1 MTHQTIKILLVED
14 NPGDVLLLQETL
26 SEISLVTFALVN
38 VERLSE
44 ALKQLQTEV
53 FDVILLD
60 LALPDSQGLE
70 SFAKIY
76 QQVPLTPIVVLTG
89 ISDET
94 TAIKAMQAGAQ
105 DYLVK
110 GRVSGG
116 DLLLRSIRYA
126 IERKRAEAILQ
137 KRERE
142 LRTLTEHA
150 PDIISRFDQ
159 DLKYLFINAAVE
171 AATGINAAAF
181 LGKTARELDLPIT
194 AVAQWETTLNQVFA
208 TGEATSIEC
217 EVSTPQGM
225 RHYQSRCVPEFA
237 LDGSVES
244 VLVISRDTTE
254 QKQLEAQLFRAQ
266 RMESLGTLAS
276 GIAHDM
282 NNILT
287 PILVVSQLLPL
298 KIPNLDQQNQHLLKM
313 LEDSAKRGSNLVKQI
328 LTFSRGVEGERS
340 PVQIEVLLAEIEQ
353 ILKSTFSKSIRLIFD
368 RSAGQNATDGLRPTG
383 GHQPQTPHLWPVLAD
398 ATQLHQVLM
407 NLCVNA
413 RDAIPN
419 QGSLSI
425 SAENRILT
433 EADAR
438 INIEAKPGAYV
449 VVTIADTGIGIA
461 PEYLDRIFEPFFTTK
476 EVGKGTGL
484 GLATAIGIIKSHRG
498 FVTVSSEVGNG
509 TKFQVFLPAI
519 IKPAATPEPD
529 QQYPT
534 GNGELLLV
542 VDDEARIREALKIT
556 LELYNYRVIAAEDG
570 IEAIKIYTTQ
580 QQEISAILID
590 MIMPL
595 MDGDQTIRALYEINP
610 NNKVIVFSGTA
621 TKGSLPPLSNV
632 KGFLSKPYTTQ
643 DLLTIVHNVVSQA

>member
-1 MTHQTIKILLVED
+1 MSNQTIKILLVED

-26 SEISLVTFALVN
+26 SEISLVTFVVVN

-53 FDVILLD
+53 FDIILLD

-89 ISDET
+89 LSDET

-150 PDIISRFDQ
+150 PDIISRFDR
-159 DLKYLFINAAVE
+159 DLKYRFINAAVE
-171 AATGINAAAF
+171 APSGLSVADF
-181 LGKTARELDLPIT
+181 LGKTIRDLGVPP
-194 AVAQWETTLNQVFA
+194 AQAEQWETALNTVFT
-208 TGEATSIEC
+208 TGEPRSIEGSA
-217 EVSTPQGM
+217 STQQGT
-225 RHYQSRCVPEFA
+225 RHYQSRCVPEFS

-244 VLVISRDTTE
+244 VLVMTRDTTE

-313 LEDSAKRGSNLVKQI
+313 LEDSAKRGGNLVKQI
-328 LTFSRGVEGERS
+328 LTFSRGLEGERS
-340 PVQIEVLLAEIEQ
+340 PVQIEVILAEIEQ
-353 ILKSTFSKSIRLIFD
+353 ILKSTFPKSIRLIFD
-368 RSAGQNATDGLRPTG
+368 RPASQSSTD
-383 GHQPQTPHLWPVLAD
+383 QAQTPHLWQVVAD

-419 QGSLSI
+419 QGSLRI
-425 SAENRILT
+425 AAENRTLS

-449 VVTIADTGIGIA
+449 VVTIADTGSGIA

-484 GLATAIGIIKSHRG
+484 GLATAIGIIKNHRG
-498 FVTVSSEVGNG
+498 FVTVSSEVGKG
-509 TKFQVFLPAI
+509 TQFQIFLPAFVE
-519 IKPAATPEPD
+519 PSATTEPD
-529 QQYPT
+529 QKYLT
-534 GNGELLLV
+534 GQGQLILV
-542 VDDEARIREALKIT
+542 VDDEAQIREALRIT
-556 LELYNYRVIAAEDG
+556 LELYNYRVISAENG
-570 IEAIKIYTTQ
+570 IEAIKIYTSHQ
-580 QQEISAILID
+580 HEISAILID
-590 MIMPL
+590 MIMPM
-595 MDGDQTIRALYEINP
+595 MDGDQTIRELYQLNP

-621 TKGSLPPLSNV
+621 TKGSLPPLNNV
-632 KGFLSKPYTTQ
+632 KGFLSKPYSTQ
-643 DLLTIVHNVVSQA
+643 DLLTIVHSVLSQV

>member
-1 MTHQTIKILLVED
+1 MTNQTIKILLVED

-26 SEISLVTFALVN
+26 SEISLITFVVVN
-38 VERLSE
+38 VERLSS
-44 ALKQLQTEV
+44 ALKQLQTDV

-60 LALPDSQGLE
+60 LVLPDSQGLE

-89 ISDET
+89 MSDES
-94 TAIKAMQAGAQ
+94 TALKAMQAGAQ

-110 GRVSGG
+110 GRVSGS
-116 DLLLRSIRYA
+116 DLLMRSIRYA

-150 PDIISRFDQ
+150 PDIISRFDR
-159 DLKYLFINAAVE
+159 DRRYLFINAAVE
-171 AATGINAAAF
+171 AATGIAAAAF
-181 LGKTARELDLPIT
+181 LGKTARELGLPIT
-194 AVAQWETTLNQVFA
+194 TVEQWETTLNQVFA
-208 TGEATSIEC
+208 TGEATSIES
-217 EVSTPQGM
+217 EAEMPQGM

-244 VLVISRDTTE
+244 VLVMSRDTTE

-287 PILVVSQLLPL
+287 PILVVSQLLPI
-298 KIPNLDQQNQHLLKM
+298 KIPNLDEQNQHLLKM

-328 LTFSRGVEGERS
+328 LTFSRGLEGERS
-340 PVQIEVLLAEIEQ
+340 PVTIEVLLAEIEQ
-353 ILKSTFSKSIRLIFD
+353 ILKSTFPKSIRLMFD
-368 RSAGQNATDGLRPTG
+368 RPAT
-383 GHQPQTPHLWPVLAD
+383 HLWPVVAD

-419 QGSLSI
+419 QGSLTI
-425 SAENRILT
+425 SAENRTISA
-433 EADAR
+433 ADAR

-449 VVTIADTGIGIA
+449 VVTIADTGSGIA
-461 PEYLDRIFEPFFTTK
+461 PEVLDRIFEPFFTTK
-476 EVGKGTGL
+476 AVGKGTGL
-484 GLATAIGIIKSHRG
+484 GLATAIGIIKNHRG
-498 FVTVSSEVGNG
+498 FVTVSSEVGKG
-509 TKFQVFLPAI
+509 TQFQIFLPAAVE
-519 IKPAATPEPD
+519 PSATTEPD
-529 QQYPT
+529 QKYLT
-534 GNGELLLV
+534 GQGQLILI
-542 VDDEARIREALKIT
+542 VDDEAPIREALRIT
-556 LELYNYRVIAAEDG
+556 LELYNYRVMSAENG
-570 IEAIKIYTTQ
+570 IEAIKIYTAHQ
-580 QQEISAILID
+580 AEISAILID
-590 MIMPL
+590 MVMPI
-595 MDGDQTIRALYEINP
+595 MDGDQTIRELYKLNP

-621 TKGSLPPLSNV
+621 TKGSLPPLSSV
-632 KGFLSKPYTTQ
+632 KGFLSKPYSTK
-643 DLLTIVHNVVSQA
+643 DLLAIVHSVVSQA

>member
-1 MTHQTIKILLVED
+1 MTNQTIKLLLVED

-38 VERLSE
+38 VARLSE

-60 LALPDSQGLE
+60 LVLPDSQGLE

-89 ISDET
+89 MSDET
-94 TAIKAMQAGAQ
+94 LAIKAMQAGAQ
-105 DYLVK
+105 DYLIK
-110 GRVSGG
+110 GRVNGS
-116 DLLLRSIRYA
+116 DLLMRSIRYA
-126 IERKRAEAILQ
+126 IERKRAAAILQ

-159 DLKYLFINAAVE
+159 NLKCQFINTAIE
-171 AATGINAAAF
+171 AATGIEAAAF
-181 LGKTARELDLPIT
+181 LGKTAHELDLPI
-194 AVAQWETTLNQVFA
+194 AFVEQWEMDLNQVFA
-208 TGEATSIEC
+208 TGEATAIES
-217 EVSTPQGM
+217 ELLTASGV
-225 RHYQSRCVPEFA
+225 RYFQSRCVPEFA
-237 LDGSVES
+237 IDGTVES
-244 VLVISRDTTE
+244 VLVMTRDVTE
-254 QKQLEAQLFRAQ
+254 QKQLESQLFRAQ

-328 LTFSRGVEGERS
+328 LTFSRGLEGERS
-340 PVQIEVLLAEIEQ
+340 LVQIEVLLAEIEQ
-353 ILKSTFSKSIRLIFD
+353 ILKSTFPKSIRLIFD
-368 RSAGQNATDGLRPTG
+368 RPASRSSTD
-383 GHQPQTPHLWPVLAD
+383 QPQARHLWQVVAD
-398 ATQLHQVLM
+398 STQLHQVLM

-419 QGSLSI
+419 HGSLSI
-425 SAENRILT
+425 SAENRLIN

-449 VVTIADTGIGIA
+449 VITIADTGIGIA
-461 PEYLDRIFEPFFTTK
+461 PAYLDRIFEPFFTTK

-484 GLATAIGIIKSHRG
+484 GLATAIGIIKNHRG
-498 FVTVSSEVGNG
+498 FVTVSSVVGQG
-509 TKFQVFLPAI
+509 TQFQIFLPAVV
-519 IKPAATPEPD
+519 EPSALPKLE
-529 QQYPT
+529 QRYRT
-534 GNGELLLV
+534 GQGELILV

-556 LELYNYRVIAAEDG
+556 LELHNYRVISAENG
-570 IEAIKIYTTQ
+570 IEAIKQYQ
-580 QQEISAILID
+580 HHKHEISAILID

-595 MDGDQTIRALYEINP
+595 MDGDQTIRALYEIDP
-610 NNKVIVFSGTA
+610 NNRVIVFSGTA
-621 TKGSLPPLSNV
+621 TKASLPPLGNV
-632 KGFLSKPYTTQ
+632 KGFLSKPYSTQ
-643 DLLTIVHNVVSQA
+643 DLLAILHNVVNQA

>member
-1 MTHQTIKILLVED
+1 MTNQTIKILLVED

-26 SEISLVTFALVN
+26 SEINLVTFVLIN

-70 SFAKIY
+70 SFTKIY

-89 ISDET
+89 LSDET
-94 TAIKAMQAGAQ
+94 TAMKAMQAGAQ

-110 GRVSGG
+110 GRVSGS
-116 DLLLRSIRYA
+116 DLLMRSIRYA

-159 DLKYLFINAAVE
+159 DFKYRFINAAVE
-171 AATGINAAAF
+171 AATGMRPEAF
-181 LGKTARELDLPIT
+181 IGKTARDLNLPI
-194 AVAQWETTLNQVFA
+194 AEVEQWETVLSAVFV
-208 TGEATSIEC
+208 TGEPHSIES
-217 EVSTPQGM
+217 EYATPKGI

-244 VLVISRDTTE
+244 VLVMTRDTTE

-298 KIPNLDQQNQHLLKM
+298 KIPNLNEQNQHLLKM

-328 LTFSRGVEGERS
+328 LTFSRGLEGARS

-353 ILKSTFSKSIRLIFD
+353 ILKSTFPKSIRLIFD
-368 RSAGQNATDGLRPTG
+368 RPASQGSIDQ
-383 GHQPQTPHLWPVLAD
+383 HQAPQLWQVVAD
-398 ATQLHQVLM
+398 PTQLHQVFM

-413 RDAIPN
+413 RDAIAN
-419 QGSLSI
+419 HGSLSI
-425 SAENRILT
+425 SAENRTIS

-438 INIEAKPGAYV
+438 INIEAKPGDYV
-449 VVTIADTGIGIA
+449 VVTIADTGSGIA
-461 PEYLDRIFEPFFTTK
+461 PEVLDRIFEPFFTTK

-484 GLATAIGIIKSHRG
+484 GLATAIGIIKNHRG
-498 FVTVSSEVGNG
+498 FVTVSSEVGQG
-509 TKFQVFLPAI
+509 TEFQIFLPAI
-519 IKPAATPEPD
+519 IEPASIAELD
-529 QQYPT
+529 QACPT
-534 GNGELLLV
+534 GQGELLLV
-542 VDDEARIREALKIT
+542 VDDEAQIREALKIT
-556 LELYNYRVIAAEDG
+556 LELYNYRVISAENG
-570 IEAIKIYTTQ
+570 IEAIKIYTTHQ
-580 QQEISAILID
+580 HEISAILID

-595 MDGDQTIRALYEINP
+595 MDGEQTIHALYEINP

-632 KGFLSKPYTTQ
+632 KGFLSKPYTTE
-643 DLLTIVHNVVSQA
+643 DLLVLLRNVVTQA

>member
-1 MTHQTIKILLVED
+1 MTNQTIKLLLVED

-171 AATGINAAAF
+171 AATGIDAAAF

-194 AVAQWETTLNQVFA
+194 VVEQWETTLNQVFA
-208 TGEATSIEC
+208 TGEATAIEC
-217 EVSTPQGM
+217 EAATPQGI

-244 VLVISRDTTE
+244 VLVMSRDVTE
-254 QKQLEAQLFRAQ
+254 QKQLETQLFRAQ

-298 KIPNLDQQNQHLLKM
+298 KIPDLNEQNQHLLKM

-328 LTFSRGVEGERS
+328 LTFSRGLEGERS
-340 PVQIEVLLAEIEQ
+340 SVQIEVLLAEIGQ
-353 ILKSTFSKSIRLIFD
+353 ILKSTFPKSIHLIFD
-368 RSAGQNATDGLRPTG
+368 RPAGQNSAG
-383 GHQPQTPHLWPVLAD
+383 QPQTPHLWPVVAD

-413 RDAIPN
+413 RDAIAHH
-419 QGSLSI
+419 GSLSI
-425 SAENRILT
+425 SAENRMIS

-449 VVTIADTGIGIA
+449 VITIADTGSGIA

-498 FVTVSSEVGNG
+498 FVTVSSAVGKG

-534 GNGELLLV
+534 GQGELLLV

-556 LELYNYRVIAAEDG
+556 LEAYNYRVIAAENG
-570 IEAIKIYTTQ
+570 IEAIKIYTTH

-610 NNKVIVFSGTA
+610 NNTVIVFSGTA

-643 DLLTIVHNVVSQA
+643 DLLTIVHSVVRSV

>member
-1 MTHQTIKILLVED
+1 MTNQTIKILLVED

-26 SEISLVTFALVN
+26 SEISLITFVVVN
-38 VERLSE
+38 VERLSA
-44 ALKQLQTEV
+44 ALKQLQTDV

-70 SFAKIY
+70 SFTKIY

-89 ISDET
+89 MSDET
-94 TAIKAMQAGAQ
+94 TALKAMQAGAQ

-116 DLLLRSIRYA
+116 DLLMRSIRYA
-126 IERKRAEAILQ
+126 IERKRAEAVLQ

-171 AATGINAAAF
+171 APSGLTVEDF
-181 LGKTARELDLPIT
+181 LGKTIRDLGVSPTQVDEWETSLKTVFTSGKPIT
-194 AVAQWETTLNQVFA
+194 I
-208 TGEATSIEC
+208 EAESPTQ
-217 EVSTPQGM
+217 QGM

-244 VLVISRDTTE
+244 VLVMTRDTTE
-254 QKQLEAQLFRAQ
+254 QKHLEAQLFRAQ

-313 LEDSAKRGSNLVKQI
+313 LADSARRGGNLVKQI
-328 LTFSRGVEGERS
+328 LTFSRGLEGERS
-340 PVQIEVLLAEIEQ
+340 LVSIEPLLLEIEQ
-353 ILKSTFSKSIRLIFD
+353 ILKSTFPKSISLIFD
-368 RSAGQNATDGLRPTG
+368 PSIRPIR
-383 GHQPQTPHLWPVLAD
+383 PNPPELPHRWQVMAD

-413 RDAIPN
+413 RDAILDR
-419 QGSLSI
+419 GSVSI
-425 SAENRILT
+425 SAENRLLDT
-433 EADAR
+433 TDERENLD
-438 INIEAKPGAYV
+438 AKPGAYV
-449 VVTIADTGIGIA
+449 VVTIADTGIGIG
-461 PEYLDRIFEPFFTTK
+461 PEDLDRIFEPFFTTK

-484 GLATAIGIIKSHRG
+484 GLAIAIGIIKSHGG
-498 FVTVSSEVGNG
+498 FVTVSSELGKG
-509 TKFQVFLPAI
+509 TCFEIFLPA
-519 IKPAATPEPD
+519 ATEAVATTLLSSE
-529 QQYPT
+529 YPR
-534 GNGELLLV
+534 GDGELILV
-542 VDDEARIREALKIT
+542 VDDELPIRAALRIT
-556 LELYNYRVIAAEDG
+556 LESYNYRVITAVDG
-570 IEAIKIYTTQ
+570 LEALSTYTTHKH
-580 QQEISAILID
+580 EISVILID
-590 MIMPL
+590 VMMPS
-595 MDGDQTIRALYEINP
+595 MDGHTAIAELYKLNP
-610 NNKVIVFSGTA
+610 ESKIIVFSGTA
-621 TKGSLPPLSNV
+621 TKANLPPLSNV
-632 KGFLSKPYTTQ
+632 KAFLSKPYTTQ
-643 DLLTIVHNVVSQA
+643 DLLVILHDVVTHK

>member
-1 MTHQTIKILLVED
+1 MTNQTIKILLVED
-14 NPGDVLLLQETL
+14 NPGDVLLLHETL

-38 VERLSE
+38 VERLSD
-44 ALKQLQTEV
+44 ALKQLQTKV

-70 SFAKIY
+70 SFSKIY
-76 QQVPLTPIVVLTG
+76 QRVPLTPIVVLTG
-89 ISDET
+89 MSDET
-94 TAIKAMQAGAQ
+94 LAIKAMQAGAQ

-110 GRVSGG
+110 GRVRGG
-116 DLLLRSIRYA
+116 DLLMRSIRYA

-150 PDIISRFDQ
+150 PDIISRFDP

-171 AATGINAAAF
+171 APSGLSAADF

-194 AVAQWETTLNQVFA
+194 ILDRWETTLNQVFV
-208 TGEATSIEC
+208 TGEATAIEC
-217 EVSTPQGM
+217 EASTAQGL

-244 VLVISRDTTE
+244 VLVISRDVTE
-254 QKQLEAQLFRAQ
+254 QKQLESQLFRAQ

-298 KIPNLDQQNQHLLKM
+298 KIPNLNEQNQHLLKM
-313 LEDSAKRGSNLVKQI
+313 LEDSAKRGGNLVKQI
-328 LTFSRGVEGERS
+328 LTFSRGLEGERS
-340 PVQIEVLLAEIEQ
+340 PVKIEVLLAEIEQ
-353 ILKSTFSKSIRLIFD
+353 ILKSTFPKSIRLIFD
-368 RSAGQNATDGLRPTG
+368 RLADQSSTDRP
-383 GHQPQTPHLWPVLAD
+383 QILPLWQVVAD

-413 RDAIPN
+413 RDAIGH
-419 QGSLSI
+419 QGYLSI
-425 SAENRILT
+425 SAENRLLNQ
-433 EADAR
+433 ADAR

-449 VVTIADTGIGIA
+449 VLTIADTGSGIA

-484 GLATAIGIIKSHRG
+484 GLATAIGIIKNHRG
-498 FVTVSSEVGNG
+498 FVTVSSEVGKG
-509 TKFQVFLPAI
+509 TQFQIFLPAI
-519 IKPAATPEPD
+519 VEPSAMNEPD
-529 QQYPT
+529 QQYPA
-534 GNGELLLV
+534 GQDELILV
-542 VDDEARIREALKIT
+542 IDDEAQIREALKIT
-556 LELYNYRVIAAEDG
+556 LELYNYRVISAENG
-570 IEAIKIYTTQ
+570 IEAIKLYRIHKH
-580 QQEISAILID
+580 EISAILID
-590 MIMPL
+590 MIMPV
-595 MDGDQTIRALYEINP
+595 MDGDQTIRALYKINP
-610 NNKVIVFSGTA
+610 DNRVIAFSGTA

-632 KGFLSKPYTTQ
+632 KGFLSKPYSTE
-643 DLLTIVHNVVSQA
+643 DLLAVLHNVVNLA

>member
-1 MTHQTIKILLVED
+1 MNNQTIKILLVED

-26 SEISLVTFALVN
+26 SEISLVTFVLVN

-60 LALPDSQGLE
+60 LVLPDSQGLD

-89 ISDET
+89 LSDET
-94 TAIKAMQAGAQ
+94 TAMKAMQAGAQ

-110 GRVSGG
+110 GRVSGS
-116 DLLLRSIRYA
+116 DLLMRSIRYA

-150 PDIISRFDQ
+150 PDIISRFDK
-159 DLKYLFINAAVE
+159 DLKFLFINVAVE
-171 AATGINAAAF
+171 AATGIEAAAF
-181 LGKTARELDLPIT
+181 LGKTGRELNLPI
-194 AVAQWETTLNQVFA
+194 AIVEQWETTLNQVFA
-208 TGEATSIEC
+208 TGEATSIESELLISS
-217 EVSTPQGM
+217 EV
-225 RHYQSRCVPEFA
+225 HYFQSRCVPEFT
-237 LDGSVES
+237 DDRVVES
-244 VLVISRDTTE
+244 VLVISRDVTE
-254 QKQLEAQLFRAQ
+254 QKQLESQLFRAQ

-328 LTFSRGVEGERS
+328 LTFSRGLEGARS

-353 ILKSTFSKSIRLIFD
+353 ILKSTFPKSIRLIFE
-368 RSAGQNATDGLRPTG
+368 RPAGQSSTD
-383 GHQPQTPHLWPVLAD
+383 QPQTPYLWQVVAD
-398 ATQLHQVLM
+398 PNQLHQVFM

-413 RDAIPN
+413 RDAIAN
-419 QGSLSI
+419 HGSLSI
-425 SAENRILT
+425 SAENRRIS

-438 INIEAKPGAYV
+438 INIEAKPGDYV
-449 VVTIADTGIGIA
+449 VVTIADTGSGIA
-461 PEYLDRIFEPFFTTK
+461 PEVLDRIFEPFFTTK

-484 GLATAIGIIKSHRG
+484 GLATAIGIIKNHRG
-498 FVTVSSEVGNG
+498 FVTVSSEVGKG
-509 TKFQVFLPAI
+509 TQFQVFLPAI
-519 IKPAATPEPD
+519 TQPAATPESD

-534 GNGELLLV
+534 GQGELLLV

-556 LELYNYRVIAAEDG
+556 LEAYNYRVMTAENG
-570 IEAIKIYTTQ
+570 IEAIKIYTTH
-580 QQEISAILID
+580 QQEISAILVD

-632 KGFLSKPYTTQ
+632 KGFLSKPYTTE
-643 DLLTIVHNVVSQA
+643 DLLVLLRNVVTQA

>member
-1 MTHQTIKILLVED
+1 MNNQTIKILLVED

-26 SEISLVTFALVN
+26 SEINLVTFVLVN
-38 VERLSE
+38 VERLSK

-60 LALPDSQGLE
+60 LVLPDSQGLE

-89 ISDET
+89 LSDET
-94 TAIKAMQAGAQ
+94 VAMKAMQAGAQ
-105 DYLVK
+105 DYLIK
-110 GRVSGG
+110 GRVSGS
-116 DLLLRSIRYA
+116 DLLMRSIRYA
-126 IERKRAEAILQ
+126 IERKRAEAVLQ

-159 DLKYLFINAAVE
+159 DFKYLFINAAVE
-171 AATGINAAAF
+171 TATGMLPEEF
-181 LGKTARELDLPIT
+181 FGKTARDLNFPI
-194 AVAQWETTLNQVFA
+194 AEVERWETILSAVFV
-208 TGEATSIEC
+208 TGEPHSDESEYATPRGI
-217 EVSTPQGM
+217 

-237 LDGSVES
+237 IDSSVES
-244 VLVISRDTTE
+244 VLVISRDVTE
-254 QKQLEAQLFRAQ
+254 QKQLESQLFRAQ

-298 KIPNLDQQNQHLLKM
+298 KIPNLDEQNQHLLKM

-328 LTFSRGVEGERS
+328 LTFSRGLEGERS
-340 PVQIEVLLAEIEQ
+340 PVQLEVVLAEIEQ
-353 ILKSTFSKSIRLIFD
+353 ILRSTFPKSISLFFERP
-368 RSAGQNATDGLRPTG
+368 AGQHSTN
-383 GHQPQTPHLWPVLAD
+383 QPQTQSLWPVIAD

-413 RDAIPN
+413 RDAITN
-419 QGSLSI
+419 HGSLSI
-425 SAENRILT
+425 SAENRLIS

-449 VVTIADTGIGIA
+449 VITIADTGSGIA
-461 PEYLDRIFEPFFTTK
+461 PTDLDRIFEPFFTTK

-484 GLATAIGIIKSHRG
+484 GLATAIGIIKNHRG
-498 FVTVSSEVGNG
+498 FVTVSSAVGKG
-509 TKFQVFLPAI
+509 TQFQVFLPAM
-519 IKPAATPEPD
+519 IKPTATPKPD
-529 QQYPT
+529 EQYPI
-534 GNGELLLV
+534 GQGELLLI

-556 LELYNYRVIAAEDG
+556 LELYNYRVISAENG
-570 IEAIKIYTTQ
+570 IEAIKIYTAHQ
-580 QQEISAILID
+580 PEISAILID

-595 MDGDQTIRALYEINP
+595 MDGDQTIRALHEINP

-632 KGFLSKPYTTQ
+632 KGFLSKPYMTQ
-643 DLLTIVHNVVSQA
+643 DLLAIVHSVVNQT

>member
-1 MTHQTIKILLVED
+1 MTNQTIKILLVED

-26 SEISLVTFALVN
+26 SEISLVTFILVN
-38 VERLSE
+38 VERLSD
-44 ALKQLQTEV
+44 ALKRLQTDV

-70 SFAKIY
+70 SFGKIY

-89 ISDET
+89 MSDET

-116 DLLLRSIRYA
+116 DLLMRSIRYA

-150 PDIISRFDQ
+150 PDIISRFDK

-171 AATGINAAAF
+171 AATGIDAAAF

-194 AVAQWETTLNQVFA
+194 AVEQWETTLNQVFA
-208 TGEATSIEC
+208 TGAATSIEC
-217 EVSTPQGM
+217 EASTPQGM

-244 VLVISRDTTE
+244 VLVMSRDTTE

-298 KIPNLDQQNQHLLKM
+298 KIPKLDQQNQKLLKM

-328 LTFSRGVEGERS
+328 MTFSRGLEGERS

-353 ILKSTFSKSIRLIFD
+353 ILKSTLPKSIRLICD
-368 RSAGQNATDGLRPTG
+368 RAASQSSTEQSP
-383 GHQPQTPHLWPVLAD
+383 TPHLWPVVAD
-398 ATQLHQVLM
+398 ATQLHQVFM

-419 QGSLSI
+419 QGSLRI
-425 SAENRILT
+425 AAENRRLN

-438 INIEAKPGAYV
+438 INIEARPGAYV
-449 VVTIADTGIGIA
+449 VVTIADTGSGIA
-461 PEYLDRIFEPFFTTK
+461 PEHLDRIFEPFFTTK
-476 EVGKGTGL
+476 AVGKGTGL
-484 GLATAIGIIKSHRG
+484 GLATAIGIIKNHGG
-498 FVTVSSEVGNG
+498 FVTVSSEVGKG
-509 TKFQVFLPAI
+509 TQFQIALPAVLE
-519 IKPAATPEPD
+519 TTVTTEPD
-529 QQYPT
+529 QKYLT
-534 GNGELLLV
+534 GQGQLILI
-542 VDDEARIREALKIT
+542 VDDEAPIREALRIT
-556 LELYNYRVIAAEDG
+556 LELYNYRVIAAENG
-570 IEAIKIYTTQ
+570 IEAIKIYTSHKH
-580 QQEISAILID
+580 EISAILID
-590 MIMPL
+590 MIMPM
-595 MDGDQTIRALYEINP
+595 MDGDQTIRELYQLNP

-621 TKGSLPPLSNV
+621 TKGSLPPLRNV
-632 KGFLSKPYTTQ
+632 KGFLSKPYSTQ
-643 DLLTIVHNVVSQA
+643 DLLVILHDVLAHK